1 VRLNRYLSLCGHGSR
16 RGCEQII
23 LDGRVMVNNKR
34 CTDLATAITDDD
46 HVTVD
51 GKPTVMRAGIVLA
64 FHKPRGYVCTRDD
77 ESGRQ
82 TIYDLLPAKYQ
93 NLHHVGRLDKE
104 SEGLLLLTNQ
114 GDLTHRLM
122 HPSEGMEKEYEVRL
136 ETEFNKD
143 HLVKLLN
150 GVMTEEGYAKAERV
164 WMQNPYVL
172 HIILKQ
178 GLKRQIRL
186 MLYVI
191 GHEVER
197 LTRTRIGGLLLK
209 GLPRGGWKEL
219 TEHEVAHY
227 FKKTETKPKKATKAT
242 TKVADDGDEHFAP
255 RAKPAPAHRDDVR
268 TRRKLPEKRRTAP
281 STYKPIEKKVKARG
295 FEHEVPAEPAK
306 PVREAPQADK
316 PRYGSKPGFKGK
328 PKYGSKSAG
337 DGPVKDLPP
346 FEDRPKTSR
355 AASKQGKPSF
365 ASKSARPSTGK
376 RSFTSRPSG
385 KKPSGGKGGRSSR
398 SR

>member
-1 VRLNRYLSLCGHGSR
+1 MRLNRYLSLCGLGSR

-23 LDGRVMVNNKR
+23 LDGRVMVNNRR
-34 CTDLATAITDDD
+34 CTELATEVADED

-51 GKPTVMRAGIVLA
+51 SRPVTVRSSIVLA

-77 ESGRQ
+77 ERDRQ

-122 HPSEGMEKEYEVRL
+122 HPSEGVEKEYEVRL

-186 MLYVI
+186 MLYAL

-219 TEHEVAHY
+219 TEHQVAQY
-227 FKKTETKPKKATKAT
+227 FKKVENKPKKVIKGAA
-242 TKVADDGDEHFAP
+242 ANAPEDGDDHFAP
-255 RAKPAPAHRDDVR
+255 ATKPLHAHRDDVR

-281 STYKPIEKKVKARG
+281 STYVPRPKRKPRG

-306 PVREAPQADK
+306 PSDEAPQADK

-337 DGPVKDLPP
+337 DGPAKDRPP
-346 FEDRPKTSR
+346 FEDHPTRPR
-355 AASKQGKPSF
+355 ASTKHGKPSF
-365 ASKSARPSTGK
+365 ASKSARPSTS
-376 RSFTSRPSG
+376 RRTSSRPSG
-385 KKPSGGKGGRSSR
+385 RKPSGGKGGRSSR

>member
-1 VRLNRYLSLCGHGSR
+1 MRLNRYLSLCGHGSR

-34 CTDLATAITDDD
+34 CTDLATNITDED

-51 GKPTVMRAGIVLA
+51 SRPVIKRASIVLA

-77 ESGRQ
+77 ERDRQ

-122 HPSEGMEKEYEVRL
+122 HPSEGVEKEYEVRL

-186 MLYVI
+186 MLYVL

-219 TEHEVAHY
+219 TESQVAHY
-227 FKKTETKPKKATKAT
+227 FKKTESKSVKKPKATSSSASDEE
-242 TKVADDGDEHFAP
+242 DDHFAP
-255 RAKPAPAHRDDVR
+255 KSPARDRDR
-268 TRRKLPEKRRTAP
+268 DAIRPKKRRLPERRRTAP
-281 STYKPIEKKVKARG
+281 STYVPRPAR
-295 FEHEVPAEPAK
+295 
-306 PVREAPQADK
+306 K
-316 PRYGSKPGFKGK
+316 PRDYEQPATKPESKASPAGPPSPATGGKTRPDPKAARAARLPGFGPMAETPAPAPKKKRSSRISKPN
-328 PKYGSKSAG
+328 
-337 DGPVKDLPP
+337 
-346 FEDRPKTSR
+346 
-355 AASKQGKPSF
+355 Q
-365 ASKSARPSTGK
+365 
-376 RSFTSRPSG
+376 
-385 KKPSGGKGGRSSR
+385 SGGKGRRGGSR
-398 SR
+398 PR